1 MKRVIIAE
9 VLFVFLN
16 VFICK
21 IPLRCFR
28 SWCYKC
34 LGMKIGERSI
44 IYMGLETREPKRVS
58 IGKDTSIGHNC
69 ILDGRKGLM
78 IGDHV
83 NLSSEVMIWT
93 LQHDMNDSGFKAVG
107 GAVEI
112 GDYAWVSARVIILP
126 GRKIGKGAVVAAG
139 SVVTKDV
146 EDYAIVG
153 GVPAK
158 KIGERNRDLDY
169 KVCGRSFFM

>member
-1 MKRVIIAE
+1 LYWLRR
-9 VLFVFLN
+9 FLYGS
-16 VFICK
+16 FG
-21 IPLRCFR
+21 L
-28 SWCYKC
+28 S
-34 LGMKIGERSI
+34 IGEGSI
-44 IYMGLETREPKRVS
+44 IYMGLETRAPQGVS

-69 ILDGRKGLM
+69 ILDGRKGLT

-112 GDYAWVSARVIILP
+112 GDYAWVSARAIILP

-169 KVCGRSFFM
+169 TVCGRAFFM